1 MLAGRLALEWG
12 IVDVKG
18 WLQSLPRGALDFWA
32 AFDQVEPI
40 GERWAQSAM
49 IAHQSA
55 FGVYC
60 QAGKDPPP
68 FEDYMPPRWKRPKK
82 KVEIT
87 LPTSAEDN
95 AAAFKSMLGMV
106 GLSKVKKNG
115 GNDQRS

>member
-12 IVDVKG
+12 IVDVQA
-18 WLQSLPRGALDFWA
+18 WLASLPRGALDFWA

-49 IAHQSA
+49 IAHQAA

-60 QAGKDPPP
+60 QAGKEPPD

-82 KVEIT
+82 RVEIT
-87 LPTSAEDN
+87 LPKSADDN
-95 AAAFKSMLGMV
+95 ASAFKSMLGTF
-106 GLSKVKKNG
+106 GLDKARTQHG
-115 GNDQRS
+115 RND

>member
-12 IVDVKG
+12 IVDVQA
-18 WLQSLPRGALDFWA
+18 WLASLPRGALDFWA

-55 FGVYC
+55 FGTYC
-60 QAGKDPPP
+60 QAGKEPPD

-82 KVEIT
+82 RVEIT
-87 LPTSAEDN
+87 LPSSSNEN
-95 AAAFKSMLGMV
+95 QKAFGGILKSLG
-106 GLSKVKKNG
+106 LEKAKNG
-115 GNDQRS
+115 RNDQRS